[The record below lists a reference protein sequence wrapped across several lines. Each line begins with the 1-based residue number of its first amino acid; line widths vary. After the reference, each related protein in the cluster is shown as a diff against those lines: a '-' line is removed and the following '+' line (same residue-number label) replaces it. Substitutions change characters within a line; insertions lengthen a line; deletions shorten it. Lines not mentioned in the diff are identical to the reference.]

1 MQTPPPPQCTAPHA
15 HPCKQAHGASPAE
28 EEPGGQGR
36 QLCAVLHVYREGK
49 RVVKG
54 CRLHGTGWGHHPR
67 ATLTPMGSS
76 PGGHRSSSQAVVPMQ
91 GLLST
96 WGRRGVFSGVQQGR
110 MHCKGQDE
118 RYCEGQGRCK
128 PVACIVVGAMLS
140 QATGWKQSLLR
151 VLLGMGWKQGSMVGA
166 IPSQAVQWLQK
177 HCMRHGVGADA
188 QCNGMD
194 AVGWMLHGGCKLA
207 SNGVGANSLH
217 APWWVQIGPRQW
229 EGCKTTACSTAGA
242 NAPQAVGQLKRGGC
256 KLTART
262 TVGAD

>member
-1 MQTPPPPQCTAPHA
+1 MARDGGITHGQHSPQWVPLQVGIAA
-15 HPCKQAHGASPAE
+15 ARRLWSPCRGCSA
-28 EEPGGQGR
+28 PGGE
-36 QLCAVLHVYREGK
+36 EGCSA
-49 RVVKG
+49 G
-54 CRLHGTGWGHHPR
+54 CSRGEYIAKDR
-67 ATLTPMGSS
+67 
-76 PGGHRSSSQAVVPMQ
+76 MQ
-91 GLLST
+91 
-96 WGRRGVFSGVQQGR
+96 R
-110 MHCKGQDE
+110 H
-118 RYCEGQGRCK
+118 CEGQGRCK

-256 KLTART
+256 KLIACT